1 MSRRVFEDIDEREFE
16 REDKYRN
23 RQIKSTKNE
32 RVKEI
37 KRWTFFKSVWNIANN
52 EAEKNH

>member
-1 MSRRVFEDIDEREFE
+1 
-16 REDKYRN
+16 
-23 RQIKSTKNE
+23 
-32 RVKEI
+32 VKEI